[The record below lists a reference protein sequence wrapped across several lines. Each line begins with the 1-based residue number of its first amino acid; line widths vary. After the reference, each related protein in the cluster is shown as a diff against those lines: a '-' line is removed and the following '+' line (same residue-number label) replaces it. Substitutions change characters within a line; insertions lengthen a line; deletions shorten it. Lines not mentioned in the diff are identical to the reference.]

1 MTDTSSPS
9 NSFDA
14 SAQRFADA
22 TGVLEELRDKVAAL
36 SDIQEQQSHATSALN
51 GSRAALHT
59 AVEALSPVGELGAE
73 LLSSL
78 KAVVAAAETVF
89 DQGTVKGIRDD
100 VAALSQEV
108 ESLRD
113 SICAERDEARREL
126 AEMRA
131 KVQALPER
139 IRSKHGLSQGP

>member
-1 MTDTSSPS
+1 
-9 NSFDA
+9 
-14 SAQRFADA
+14 
-22 TGVLEELRDKVAAL
+22 
-36 SDIQEQQSHATSALN
+36 
-51 GSRAALHT
+51 
-59 AVEALSPVGELGAE
+59 
-73 LLSSL
+73 
-78 KAVVAAAETVF
+78 VVAAAESVF

-100 VAALSQEV
+100 VAALSLNMADSKRQAEEVKGIRDDVAALSREV

>member
-36 SDIQEQQSHATSALN
+36 SDLQEQQSHATSALN

-59 AVEALSPVGELGAE
+59 AVDALSPVGELGTE

-78 KAVVAAAETVF
+78 RAVVAAAESVF

-139 IRSKHGLSQGP
+139 VRSKHGLSQGP

>member
-1 MTDTSSPS
+1 MTDTASPS

-14 SAQRFADA
+14 SVQRFADA

-36 SDIQEQQSHATSALN
+36 SDFQEQQSHATSALN

-59 AVEALSPVGELGAE
+59 AVEALSPIGELGTE

-78 KAVVAAAETVF
+78 KAVVAAAETAF

-100 VAALSQEV
+100 VAALSEEV

-139 IRSKHGLSQGP
+139 IRSKHGLNKET

>member
-1 MTDTSSPS
+1 MTDTASPS

-14 SAQRFADA
+14 SVQRFADA

-36 SDIQEQQSHATSALN
+36 SEFQEQQSHATSALN

-59 AVEALSPVGELGAE
+59 AVEALSPIGELGTE

-78 KAVVAAAETVF
+78 KAVVAAAETAF

-100 VAALSQEV
+100 VAVLSDEV

-139 IRSKHGLSQGP
+139 IRSKHGLNEET

>member
-1 MTDTSSPS
+1 MTDTAGPL

-14 SAQRFADA
+14 SVQRFADA

-36 SDIQEQQSHATSALN
+36 SDFQEQQSHATDALN
-51 GSRAALHT
+51 GSRTALHT
-59 AVEALSPVGELGAE
+59 AVEALSPVGELGTE
-73 LLSSL
+73 LLASL
-78 KAVVAAAETVF
+78 KAVVAAAETAF

-100 VAALSQEV
+100 VAALSEEV

-139 IRSKHGLSQGP
+139 IRSKHGLNKET

>member
-1 MTDTSSPS
+1 MTDTASPS

-14 SAQRFADA
+14 SVQRFADA
-22 TGVLEELRDKVAAL
+22 SGVLEELRDKVAAL
-36 SDIQEQQSHATSALN
+36 SEFQEQQSHATSALN

-59 AVEALSPVGELGAE
+59 AVEALSPVGELGTE

-78 KAVVAAAETVF
+78 KAVVAAAETAF

-100 VAALSQEV
+100 VAALSGEV

-139 IRSKHGLSQGP
+139 IRSKHGLNKGS